1 MAKIVSSTCLAI
13 AVALCSQAA
22 QAQSARTFVSAA
34 RGDDANPCNSI
45 AAPCRTFQ
53 AAHDKTLS
61 DGEVTVLDPGGYG
74 SLIITRS
81 INIINDGAGEA
92 SVLVSGGAVGIL
104 VNAPPAGYVNLR
116 GITVQG
122 IGFGGGRGI
131 AFNTGFAL
139 TIENC
144 VVRNHTDVGIDLRP
158 AGNNHFAILNTLVAD
173 NGGRAGIYI
182 QTCCAGTVTAQFDRI
197 QLYNN
202 SHKGLEVN
210 GGASPAGANISAVVT
225 DSVAAN
231 NLATDNLN
239 GGAFAVHTVNA
250 ATTLTVVRSVIHGN
264 GLGLNASGA
273 SILRIGQSALTR
285 NARSWIG
292 NVQSYVDNYIDGN
305 GDANPAPPAVAMK

>member
-13 AVALCSQAA
+13 ALALCSQAA
-22 QAQSARTFVSAA
+22 QAQSVRTFVSAA

-74 SLIITRS
+74 SLIITKS
-81 INIINDGAGEA
+81 ISVINDGSGEA
-92 SVLVSGGAVGIL
+92 SILVSGGAIGIL

-144 VVRNHTDVGIDLRP
+144 VVRNHNDVGIDLRP
-158 AGNNHFAILNTLVAD
+158 AGNNHFSILNTLVAD

-202 SHKGLEVN
+202 SHEGLEVN
-210 GGASPAGANISAVVT
+210 GGPSPAGATISAVVT

-231 NLATDNLN
+231 NLSSDVTF
-239 GGAFAVHTVNA
+239 GGGLAVHTVSA
-250 ATTLTVVRSVIHGN
+250 ATTLTVVRSVIHSN
-264 GLGLNASGA
+264 GLRLKAIGA

-285 NARSWIG
+285 NATSWVG
-292 NVQSYVDNYIDGN
+292 NVQSYGDNYIDGN
-305 GDANPAPPAVAMK
+305 GDSNPAPPAIAMK